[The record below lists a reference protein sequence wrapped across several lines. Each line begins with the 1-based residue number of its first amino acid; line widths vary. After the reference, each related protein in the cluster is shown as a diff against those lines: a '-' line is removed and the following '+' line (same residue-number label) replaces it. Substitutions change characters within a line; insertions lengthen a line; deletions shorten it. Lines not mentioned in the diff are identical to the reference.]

1 MRAAYDRWVGAPLQ
15 MHLHGIAENVIDGAL
30 HPTELHIVRNQSA
43 SQCQST

>member
-1 MRAAYDRWVGAPLQ
+1 VRAAYDRWVGAPLQ